1 MATPHD
7 AHHHLPHALLNE
19 LVRDLASGTEG
30 ILMAVVQENVATEGE
45 HWVEIAYVRPVGG
58 GIETSTAAT
67 NIVAAL

>member
-7 AHHHLPHALLNE
+7 ANQHLPHDLLNK
-19 LVRDLASGTEG
+19 LVCDLASGTEG
-30 ILMAVVQENVATEGE
+30 ILMGVVHENVATEGE

-58 GIETSTAAT
+58 GVETSTALS